1 MRGRSNINHSLKSD
15 KGGSP
20 FNHLIATGFYGLP
33 FAGVFNEEVTNLRE
47 LKILI
52 LYLNIFLVLMFVV
65 NPQECSHVE
74 CSLNEHIC

>member
-1 MRGRSNINHSLKSD
+1 MD

-20 FNHLIATGFYGLP
+20 FNHLIAAGFYGLL
-33 FAGVFNEEVTNLRE
+33 FAGVFNEEVINLRE

-52 LYLNIFLVLMFVV
+52 LYRNIFLVLVFVV
-65 NPQECSHVE
+65 NSHEGSHVE